1 MFSRTNEREMW
12 KDATTMT
19 TLGIIGAGHIGS
31 QVARLAVASGYSV
44 VISNSRGPETLT
56 GLIAELGP
64 NARAATALEAAQ
76 SGEIVV
82 VTVPL
87 KNYRAVP
94 VEPLAGKIVIDTNNY
109 YPQRDG
115 HIPELD
121 NESTTTS
128 ELLQAH
134 LPTAKVVKAFNHIY
148 AAELTTHGQPAG
160 TKNRRALV
168 IAGDDQ
174 GAKDVVTRML
184 DQFGFDTVD
193 AGLLKEGW
201 RIQRD
206 TPGYGP
212 RRTAEELRKDLAAA
226 KRYADR

>member
-1 MFSRTNEREMW
+1 MKTIG
-12 KDATTMT
+12 
-19 TLGIIGAGHIGS
+19 LIGAGHIGS
-31 QVARLAVASGYSV
+31 QIARLAVASGYSV
-44 VISNSRGPETLT
+44 VISNSRGPETLAA
-56 GLIAELGP
+56 LVAELGP
-64 NARAATALEAAQ
+64 SARAASAADAAMA
-76 SGEIVV
+76 GDIVV

-87 KNYRAVP
+87 KNYRQVP

-121 NESTTTS
+121 SESTTTS

-134 LPTAKVVKAFNHIY
+134 LPKSRVVKAFNHIY
-148 AAELTTHGQPAG
+148 AAQLTTDGQAPG
-160 TKNRRALV
+160 SKDRRALV
-168 IAGDDQ
+168 IAGDDLD
-174 GAKDVVTRML
+174 AKATVRKLL

-193 AGLLKEGW
+193 AGPLKEGW

-212 RRTAEELRKDLAAA
+212 RRTAEELRRDLAAA
-226 KRYADR
+226 KRYVSLS

>member
-1 MFSRTNEREMW
+1 MA
-12 KDATTMT
+12 KTTT
-19 TLGIIGAGHIGS
+19 TIGIIGAGHIGS
-31 QVARLAVASGYSV
+31 QIARLAIANGYNV
-44 VISNSRGPETLT
+44 VISNSRGPETLSA
-56 GLIAELGP
+56 LIAELGP
-64 NARAATALEAAQ
+64 NACAATAVDAAKA
-76 SGEIVV
+76 GDIVV

-94 VEPLAGKIVIDTNNY
+94 IEPLAGKIVIHTNNY

-121 NESTTTS
+121 NESTTTA

-134 LPTAKVVKAFNHIY
+134 LPTSKVVKAFNHIH

-160 TKNRRALV
+160 SKNRRALV

-174 GAKDVVTRML
+174 GAKATVTRLL

-193 AGLLKEGW
+193 AGPLKEGW

-212 RRTAEELRKDLAAA
+212 RRTAEELRRDLAAA
-226 KRYADR
+226 KRYADQ

>member
-1 MFSRTNEREMW
+1 MCGNPIG
-12 KDATTMT
+12 MT
-19 TLGIIGAGHIGS
+19 TIGLIGAGHIGS
-31 QVARLAVASGYSV
+31 QVARLAIASGYKV
-44 VISNSRGPETLT
+44 VISNSRGPETLA
-56 GLIAELGP
+56 GLVAELGP

-76 SGEIVV
+76 AGEIVV

-115 HIPELD
+115 QIPELD
-121 NESTTTS
+121 SESTTTS

-134 LPTAKVVKAFNHIY
+134 LPASKVVKAFNHIY

-160 TKNRRALV
+160 TKNRRALA

-174 GAKDVVTRML
+174 DAKGVVTHLL

-193 AGLLKEGW
+193 AGPLKESW

-226 KRYADR
+226 RRYADK

>member
-1 MFSRTNEREMW
+1 MSADGGQHIMKTIG
-12 KDATTMT
+12 
-19 TLGIIGAGHIGS
+19 LIGAGHIGS
-31 QVARLAVASGYSV
+31 QIARLAVASGYSV
-44 VISNSRGPETLT
+44 VISNSRGPETLAA
-56 GLIAELGP
+56 LVAELGP
-64 NARAATALEAAQ
+64 SARAASAADAATA
-76 SGEIVV
+76 GDIVV

-87 KNYRAVP
+87 KNYRQVP

-121 NESTTTS
+121 SESTTTS

-134 LPTAKVVKAFNHIY
+134 LPKSRVVKAFNHIY
-148 AAELTTHGQPAG
+148 AAQLTTDGQAAG
-160 TKNRRALV
+160 SKDRRALV
-168 IAGDDQ
+168 IAGDDLD
-174 GAKDVVTRML
+174 AKATVRNLL

-193 AGLLKEGW
+193 AGPLKEGW

-212 RRTAEELRKDLAAA
+212 RRTAEELRRDLAAA
-226 KRYADR
+226 KRYVSLP